1 MEMKNTAFIIIAV
14 CLSSVIAVAQPSWK
28 PLAMGRSFDH
38 IVINTMGHIVVT
50 SMGRGPALRS
60 KDGGKTWNTFIDRK
74 DTVEYYGCD
83 GQGSHYA
90 KIRGK
95 GICRSDD
102 DGKTWTL
109 ILTHERYFIH
119 HIGFKHDL
127 TIAQSGNLYMWT
139 QTPKIGLLCSKD
151 KGTTW
156 MEYNNGIESISTA
169 KILCE
174 LDSGV
179 LIAQDATRQVYRR
192 READSAW
199 IEIDWRFPY
208 PWGPNQICGVDHIS
222 SSKQGMLI
230 ANGVV
235 AWIYRDSSRTW
246 DYCLWRDSY
255 YIKMR
260 NINRSMYDSCG
271 NSYLLSYEDYLLPPF
286 DIYQYIIASKSWQS
300 LLYNI
305 PSLGISIIN
314 DLAVLNDG
322 TVFAATDAGLYALKV
337 DLTNVA
343 ETHVYNSLKADL
355 YPCPAGHEV
364 TLSICGDQ
372 NEDIDV
378 SLYGLLGN
386 VLKSLIVKRSD
397 AYERV
402 LRIDI
407 HDLPDGLYL
416 LNIRGGSKNKVIPFL
431 KK

>member
-38 IVINTMGHIVVT
+38 IVINTIGHIVVT

-179 LIAQDATRQVYRR
+179 LIAQDATYQTYRR
-192 READSAW
+192 RETDSAW
-199 IEIDWRFPY
+199 NKIDWRFPY
-208 PWGPNQICGVDHIS
+208 PWGPGWETLDYIA
-222 SSKQGMLI
+222 SSKKGIHI
-230 ANGVV
+230 AVGIVG
-235 AWIYRDSSRTW
+235 WISRDSGRTW
-246 DYCLWRDSY
+246 DYNLTRGYLCV
-255 YIKMR
+255 R
-260 NINRSMYDSCG
+260 NNNRSMFDSLG
-271 NSYLLSYEDYLLPPF
+271 NAYLLSYYSGTLRF
-286 DIYQYIIASKSWQS
+286 YIHKYKIEEKSGQS
-300 LLYNI
+300 LWYDLSSYGV
-305 PSLGISIIN
+305 SFIS